1 MFGFGDTQRQM
12 QNLLSETRNYVGLQ
26 KKALLAETRDKLS
39 VILSQ
44 LAIAVVCLVLGS
56 MVLVFFLFFLAYVIG
71 QALGN
76 NALGFALVTAFV
88 LLLLVLFWFMRK
100 IWIVGPITNMMS
112 RVFTVDDKPLST
124 EEVAEELK
132 DSRTRMTDSYHSLI
146 GGTNRATSKVESV
159 SNLIGRGFAIYEG
172 VRIGASIFRALNM
185 LFNRRRK

>member
-1 MFGFGDTQRQM
+1 MFGFHDTQRQM
-12 QNLLSETRNYVGLQ
+12 QNLLLETRNYVGLQ

-39 VILSQ
+39 LILSQ

-76 NALGFALVTAFV
+76 NAIGFALVAAFV
-88 LLLLVLFWFMRK
+88 LLLLLCFWFMRK

-112 RVFTVDDKPLST
+112 RVFIVDDKPLST
-124 EEVAEELK
+124 EEVTEELK
-132 DSRTRMTDSYHSLI
+132 DSRTRMTENYHQLI
-146 GGTNRATSKVESV
+146 GGNHSTSKVESI

-172 VRIGASIFRALNM
+172 VRIGTSIFRVLN
-185 LFNRRRK
+185 LFFNRRRK